1 MARRPLWHLFNTLH
15 THSFS
20 PDVYRLAKASLVER
34 RRWLV
39 HGYRLVLL
47 LVCLFSPAAAF
58 AQAPDATAAPAP
70 VAPSS
75 EPPVV
80 IPPTE
85 TELARGFP
93 ISRIDVAGNRHV
105 TREDILSYLR
115 EQLGEPFD
123 PARLT
128 GDIRELYNSGFFD
141 DIEVDLSRRDDG
153 VVLRFLVRER
163 PTILSVN
170 FEGNTEIDSEDLAEA
185 AEVKSASVMSYP
197 SLNRSIQKIRD
208 MYAEKGFFL
217 AEVKSEVA
225 AAKDNQVSIK
235 LSIVE
240 HTQVSVRSV
249 TFIGNHEISSEELR
263 AAMFT
268 GNAGFF
274 AFGSG
279 GPFRQDAFER
289 DMGVLSGLYYD
300 RGFLAVSVNTPRIML
315 TPDKSGIEVSV
326 TINEGPRYKIRQLRI
341 YERGPDG
348 GEVEPIGGRR
358 RLASMVEAR
367 SGDYFNRAK
376 LIQDLQAVRTLYRDN
391 GFAHVE
397 AAPDT
402 QTYPTTHEVDV
413 VVPIVRGPL
422 VRFERIEIRGNSKTR
437 DKVVRRE
444 LEVYEGEPFNE
455 TALDRS
461 RRRVTA
467 LGYFERV
474 DISTEEGSSRDKMN
488 VYVEIAEKPTGT
500 FQVGAGFSSVENF
513 ILTAQ
518 IQQANLFGNGQSF
531 SLQLQ
536 ASRARLLANAS
547 IFEPYFLDS
556 RFNLGINIFNQE
568 TFNQD
573 FSQTTRGSALTFG
586 YPLVEPELTASL
598 TYTLQSDQVS
608 SASGSNLFGTSSSA
622 STFQQLPL
630 ANLFSDG
637 LTSSFRPALTY
648 DTRDNRLFTTSGIF
662 TKLSTELASSIFGSD
677 NQFLRNSFQGRYFY
691 PVGSGFV
698 LKLNQEFGL
707 ITSPTKEGVPIF
719 VRYFLGGITD
729 LRGFQYRS
737 VGPRLPLT
745 QSTDPN
751 SPPRSDGARI
761 GGNLLYFQNLELE
774 FPLVEAVGVH
784 GVFFTDA
791 GNTWNTEA
799 NYCDTVGGSARFS
812 LQSPCFNGLDSL
824 SRLRTSWGFGIRWF
838 SPLGPL
844 RFEWGFPF
852 KPLPT
857 EESSVFEFTIGNFF

>member
-1 MARRPLWHLFNTLH
+1 MH

-20 PDVYRLAKASLVER
+20 PDVYCLAKASLVER
-34 RRWLV
+34 RRWLA
-39 HGYRLVLL
+39 HAYRLVLL
-47 LVCLFSPAAAF
+47 LACLFSPGAAF
-58 AQAPDATAAPAP
+58 AQAPDASAAPAPSAPSSEAP

-163 PTILSVN
+163 PTILAVT
-170 FEGNTEIDSEDLAEA
+170 FEGNNEIDSDDLVEA
-185 AEVKSASVMSYP
+185 AELKSASVMSYP
-197 SLNRSIQKIRD
+197 SLKRTIQKIRD

-217 AEVKSEVA
+217 AEVKSEVT

-300 RGFLAVSVNTPRIML
+300 RGFLMVSVNTPRIML
-315 TPDKSGIEVSV
+315 TPDRSGIEVSV

-402 QTYPTTHEVDV
+402 QLDQATHEVDV

-422 VRFERIEIRGNSKTR
+422 VHFERIEIRGNSKTR

-474 DISTEEGSSRDKMN
+474 DISTEEGSSHDKMN

-531 SLQLQ
+531 SLQAQ

-598 TYTLQSDQVS
+598 TYTLQSEQVS

-691 PVGSGFV
+691 PVGSGVV

-719 VRYFLGGITD
+719 ARYFLGGITD

-761 GGNLLYFQNLELE
+761 GGNLIYFQNLELE